1 MEKERK
7 IFGLRQNIWNAR
19 KKKLEKERVE
29 KILAGKNIWIKAKY
43 LECQEE
49 KKLEKERVEKILAGK
64 NIWRKKNHMT
74 KHSSLITL
82 LKRLRKLI
90 EKDC

>member
-49 KKLEKERVEKILAGK
+49 KNWRRKE
-64 NIWRKKNHMT
+64 WKKF
-74 KHSSLITL
+74 
-82 LKRLRKLI
+82 
-90 EKDC
+90 

>member
-1 MEKERK
+1 MGNEKEGAYSPQKRRKWEKKERRK

-29 KILAGKNIWIKAKY
+29 KILAGKNIW
-43 LECQEE
+43 
-49 KKLEKERVEKILAGK
+49 
-64 NIWRKKNHMT
+64 RKKNHMT
-74 KHSSLITL
+74 KLSSLITL

-90 EKDC
+90 EEYC